1 MVVDVHMPG
10 LMCVYGADLVDSCF
24 SFGVECCCCDWVE
37 EVHAQDWWFTRC
49 LRPIAILWYVPCC
62 EKGTPRK
69 KKKTD
74 ESNADICGEDEVVER
89 QSFVPPFSDARLAAK
104 SMFRASR
111 VLYQNFLSFWLLPTN
126 NPQFLCAPCLV
137 CNSFVTLRRSTVLF
151 WK

>member
-1 MVVDVHMPG
+1 MTELKKFTHKIG
-10 LMCVYGADLVDSCF
+10 DLRV
-24 SFGVECCCCDWVE
+24 
-37 EVHAQDWWFTRC
+37 A
-49 LRPIAILWYVPCC
+49 YVPSPYCGMFHVVRRAHP
-62 EKGTPRK
+62 EK

-74 ESNADICGEDEVVER
+74 ESNADICGEDEAVER

-151 WK
+151 